1 MGCALELL
9 HRDHP
14 EDLSIREVS
23 RRAGVSSGAPYH
35 HFGDKPG
42 LLAACARV
50 GWEELIER
58 LEAVDEEL
66 AIEVQLTRCA
76 QVYFDYAFANAGC
89 YRLMMSRLFYDVERF
104 VELDEL
110 RARAMGGIIDR
121 IARSGAVGREPAVLK
136 ARGLGLWSAL
146 HGYAILRLD
155 GSVKGMPTPARQR
168 DDLVALAVRMALLS
182 P

>member
-1 MGCALELL
+1 MCA
-9 HRDHP
+9 RADDTARDPDHP
-14 EDLSIREVS
+14 SPS
-23 RRAGVSSGAPYH
+23 R
-35 HFGDKPG
+35 
-42 LLAACARV
+42 LAACARV

-58 LEAVDEEL
+58 LEALDEEL
-66 AIEVQLTRCA
+66 AIADQLTRCA
-76 QVYFDYAFANAGC
+76 QVYLDYALANAGC

-136 ARGLGLWSAL
+136 ARGIGLWSTL

-155 GSVKGMPTPARQR
+155 GSVKGMPAPTRQR